1 MDAIML
7 KDSGRKAAE
16 RESEMNRVEDK
27 ASGDLKFT
35 SPDSRVVDRTR
46 FISPEIIRN
55 KISSDRKTISP

>member
-16 RESEMNRVEDK
+16 RESEMIIVEDR
-27 ASGDLKFT
+27 ASGDYKFT
-35 SPDSRVVDRTR
+35 SPDRTR

-55 KISSDRKTISP
+55 KISSERKTISP